1 MQSTSSSL
9 RTTESTVTEV
19 PALPSQETH
28 FATSSAQT
36 LQFSMSTSVPATR
49 RTTVEDRSSISSD
62 YALSPSSASSTP
74 SVLAASRTTVED
86 TSSISSDYVL
96 SPSSSASPAPSVLAA
111 SRTTVEDTSSLSSN
125 YVLSPS
131 SSASPAPSVPATRHT
146 TVEDTISMP
155 SNYVLSPSI
164 SVISTPSRTAT
175 NTQITELKTY
185 YSSETVTT
193 TPALKTSSVSETQ
206 QMALL
211 DFEISSTISTN
222 SLSTSPVLGK
232 S

>member
-86 TSSISSDYVL
+86 TSS
-96 SPSSSASPAPSVLAA
+96 
-111 SRTTVEDTSSLSSN
+111 LSSN
-125 YVLSPS
+125 YALSPS
-131 SSASPAPSVPATRHT
+131 SSASPAPSVPSTRHT
-146 TVEDTISMP
+146 TVEDKISMS
-155 SNYVLSPSI
+155 SNYALSPSI

-175 NTQITELKTY
+175 STQITELKTY

-193 TPALKTSSVSETQ
+193 TPALKTSSFSETQ